1 MRKIFV
7 VEDDQAIREILEV
20 VFSFENYEVQSFS
33 KVSEFAERDTSIHP
47 DLYIFDVML
56 PDGSGIALCEEIKNN
71 VHNKNV
77 PVIIMSAHAHLKNI
91 TITCQPDVFVP
102 KPFDIDQ
109 LLVKVRDTV
118 EKNKFIL

>member
-33 KVSEFAERDTSIHP
+33 KVSEFAERDTSIEP

-71 VHNKNV
+71 IHNKNV

-91 TITCQPDVFVP
+91 TDTCQPDDFVP

-109 LLVKVRDTV
+109 LLVKVRDII
-118 EKNKFIL
+118 EKK